1 VAELVVNHRARQYGS
16 SKYGI
21 GRAPRVL
28 IDLLVIKYI
37 AQFSRNPIQFFGMLA
52 LGAGV
57 VALTF
62 GAAGLF
68 SLNIMADEG
77 IHPANTPVDQWQ
89 MAIVTVVAV
98 LLSSVVYF
106 SLLGLLG
113 ELAVKASGMHRRSTL
128 DRILNELHG

>member
-1 VAELVVNHRARQYGS
+1 M
-16 SKYGI
+16 
-21 GRAPRVL
+21 
-28 IDLLVIKYI
+28 VIKYI

-52 LGAGV
+52 FGAML
-57 VALTF
+57 VALAF

-68 SLNIMADEG
+68 SLQIMVDNQER
-77 IHPANTPVDQWQ
+77 PANTPPEQWQ
-89 MAIVTVVAV
+89 MAIVTVVAIM
-98 LLSSVVYF
+98 LSSVVYF